1 MKTGYVR
8 AYYVG
13 SSKRFTVHGIDSF
26 ELTTQAISG
35 ILNRAKT
42 DPVWAKGKIILKDET
57 GRTLHEMAAKNP
69 MKPLIG
75 KHTTID
81 DEQYF
86 KSIFNV
92 DLNYFMHPVTG
103 FDIFKFDK
111 FIRTPDGKSCN
122 DWLKEKY
129 GEQAKA
135 FIVGILK
142 RERKR
147 KKRLLVSKNPIDT
160 QSILAKIIEMVN
172 RSGRCEK
179 GFLIRADAT
188 KYGRDYVLNHIQSG
202 HYGKIAQKTFSA
214 WKHYYYKPAVNP
226 YEHSSYSSRFVAGK
240 TNVLLQGGKIGK
252 VLAVNE
258 TVDGYDIL
266 VVRLTSGR
274 IVTVTENK
282 VVSIQNPAAQ
292 RGYSNPAKRVKI
304 YDKIISITARK
315 GRDSNFANLPF
326 THDFSKKHK
335 AQIYGLPDGS
345 IQIKGTKPLWKNFQ
359 YKEN

>member
-69 MKPLIG
+69 MKPLI
-75 KHTTID
+75 
-81 DEQYF
+81 
-86 KSIFNV
+86 
-92 DLNYFMHPVTG
+92 
-103 FDIFKFDK
+103 
-111 FIRTPDGKSCN
+111 
-122 DWLKEKY
+122 
-129 GEQAKA
+129 
-135 FIVGILK
+135 
-142 RERKR
+142 RKR

-188 KYGRDYVLNHIQSG
+188 KYGRDYVLNSIQSG